1 MRLIVELKF
10 RQHAK
15 LKDLLLKTGNKK
27 IIEDTENDT
36 AQKNVD
42 GKDLRDGCW
51 GNAIKNGKEGKNWLG
66 VILMEVRTKLKNE
79 ETPDSP
85 PLDPLASFKND
96 TINQINQKMSEDPEI
111 ETSELQ
117 DGNQNWKDNIQIST
131 QKTDISSI
139 YNALIADINTKRE
152 GKMLAKTFQKLI
164 SQAQQAMQTGNILT
178 LNQLL
183 LQIYGY
189 REHSRIYSQHENEI
203 KQWETYVSQ
212 QDANSFK
219 ILKIS
224 AINHLLQQEPKVK
237 ITELKET
244 NSSFQ
249 QIITQTSDFTEI
261 NHFERQISD
270 NIIEVR
276 TEKRFDQLLT
286 SARNA
291 KSEEEKSLVI
301 QKIYKWRDTTNKWE
315 SSVWQRRK
323 SEVEDFLN
331 DKWSSDKNNT
341 EDESRWL
348 KQTFQIVAVGISLVL
363 VIWLLAKLVKKGRR
377 F

>member
-1 MRLIVELKF
+1 M
-10 RQHAK
+10 
-15 LKDLLLKTGNKK
+15 
-27 IIEDTENDT
+27 
-36 AQKNVD
+36 
-42 GKDLRDGCW
+42 
-51 GNAIKNGKEGKNWLG
+51 
-66 VILMEVRTKLKNE
+66 
-79 ETPDSP
+79 
-85 PLDPLASFKND
+85 
-96 TINQINQKMSEDPEI
+96 
-111 ETSELQ
+111 
-117 DGNQNWKDNIQIST
+117 
-131 QKTDISSI
+131 
-139 YNALIADINTKRE
+139 
-152 GKMLAKTFQKLI
+152 
-164 SQAQQAMQTGNILT
+164 
-178 LNQLL
+178 

-301 QKIYKWRDTTNKWE
+301 QKNY
-315 SSVWQRRK
+315 
-323 SEVEDFLN
+323 
-331 DKWSSDKNNT
+331 
-341 EDESRWL
+341 
-348 KQTFQIVAVGISLVL
+348 
-363 VIWLLAKLVKKGRR
+363 
-377 F
+377 